1 MENLKFKT
9 EQIKLEDEVA
19 SQAGEMVEQEIDTIE
34 EESSIEE
41 IGDWRSLKAEAPDR
55 VNELIQEINPNFDQL
70 PTVERVVILRELLNT
85 YNISDRESR
94 PANFNQYRYIVPII
108 ASRLK
113 FEEERAKAEMFTSS
127 LAKSWN

>member
-9 EQIKLEDEVA
+9 EQTNT
-19 SQAGEMVEQEIDTIE
+19 GE
-34 EESSIEE
+34 SN
-41 IGDWRSLKAEAPDR
+41 DWRSLRAEAPSR
-55 VNELIQEINPNFDQL
+55 VNELIREINPNFDQL

-127 LAKSWN
+127 LSKSWN